1 MNAMLLERDLAP
13 PKVAL
18 PQTDTAAVAAI
29 DWRRMRRAAKTVAIA
44 IVVIFGALLL
54 LRQAS
59 TIGRGAV
66 AVTREP
72 GRARFAAL
80 LVATTY
86 VAAAVAITAA
96 SGRRLPL
103 GRTSAV
109 QLAAVC
115 TNRVAPA
122 GLGAMATNARFLEL
136 DGASRSQALTAVG
149 VSTIASFAAHAIVTV
164 TVLLLVHR
172 PVGALLHLPADSLL
186 ALLFVIAAAI
196 AVAVLVAP
204 RFAPRLIAPLREG
217 RSAVASVCTDPRRLG
232 RLLLGAVGVTLGH
245 GLAFVAAVAACVVR
259 LPVASLLAVFLAG
272 SAVGSTAP
280 TPGGLGAL
288 EAALVAGL
296 TALGAPRAPQSR
308 RAQLPPDHLL
318 AADHPERLRPEGARS
333 HCRGAPD
340 AARGT
345 RLRVARPGG
354 WGGTRA
360 TPPACR
366 HARSSAAPLT

>member
-1 MNAMLLERDLAP
+1 MNVMLLERDLAP

-18 PQTDTAAVAAI
+18 PQADATAVVAI
-29 DWRRMRRAAKTVAIA
+29 DWRRMRRAAKRVAIA
-44 IVVIFGALLL
+44 IVVMFGALLL

-66 AVTREP
+66 AVTHANP
-72 GRARFAAL
+72 AGLALAGL

-149 VSTIASFAAHAIVTV
+149 VSTVASFVAHAIVTV
-164 TVLLLVHR
+164 TVLVLVHR
-172 PVGALLHLPADSLL
+172 PIGVLLHLPADSLL
-186 ALLFVIAAAI
+186 VLLFVIVAAI
-196 AVAVLVAP
+196 AIAVLVAP
-204 RFAPRLIAPLREG
+204 RFAPRAIAPLREG

-245 GLAFVAAVAACVVR
+245 GLAFVAAVAACGVH

-296 TALGAPRAPQSR
+296 TALGAPAAAAVAGVLSYRLITYW
-308 RAQLPPDHLL
+308 LPIIPSVFALKLL
-318 AADHPERLRPEGARS
+318 GRKA
-333 HCRGAPD
+333 
-340 AARGT
+340 AART
-345 RLRVARPGG
+345 
-354 WGGTRA
+354 
-360 TPPACR
+360 
-366 HARSSAAPLT
+366 